1 VGLLPIVV
9 FAFLAVAVATLVAG
23 RSTRQPA
30 VSPSPEQERVART
43 AGRWRLAG
51 AGTGLVVAIVAA
63 YQGAL
68 GRGLLLA
75 APLFG
80 LCVLAGVIVGELRV
94 RPNEGA
100 ERRAT
105 LEVRRVRDYLPRA
118 LGVTV
123 AAATVVLGV
132 VLVLTTAAGSPD
144 DLGRAG
150 RDLFRRCSA
159 MTAEGHGPWPGS
171 FYALPL
177 AVVVTCGV
185 LIGAVAMI
193 RIVRRP
199 AQSGD
204 PAAEDALR
212 RSAAR
217 SVTAAV
223 GILVAVPL
231 AGVGAV
237 AGMALAGF
245 GCRPDWWIVPMAA
258 LAVVVPAALALA
270 AWCAAALL
278 APTPTRGPVP
288 STPAAR

>member
-1 VGLLPIVV
+1 VGLLSIVL

-23 RSTRQPA
+23 LSARRPV
-30 VSPSPEQERVART
+30 VSPSLEQERVART
-43 AGRWRLAG
+43 ALRWRIAG
-51 AGTGLVVAIVAA
+51 AATGLVLAVVAG

-94 RPNEGA
+94 RPQLGA

-105 LEVRRVRDYLPRA
+105 LEVRRVRDHLPPA
-118 LGVTV
+118 LTIAV
-123 AAATVVLGV
+123 ATATGVLGV

-150 RDLFRRCSA
+150 RDLFRRCTA
-159 MTAEGHGPWPGS
+159 TTAEGHGPWPGS

-231 AGVGAV
+231 AGVGTV

-245 GCRPDWWIVPMAA
+245 GCRPDWWNVPIVA
-258 LAVVVPAALALA
+258 LAVVVPAALGLA
-270 AWCAAALL
+270 AWCAAVLL
-278 APTPTRGPVP
+278 APTPVWGPAA
-288 STPAAR
+288 STPASR

>member
-1 VGLLPIVV
+1 VGLLPIVL
-9 FAFLAVAVATLVAG
+9 FAVLAVGVGTLVAA

-51 AGTGLVVAIVAA
+51 AGTGLVVAVVAA

-105 LEVRRVRDYLPRA
+105 LEVRRVRDYLPWA

-123 AAATVVLGV
+123 AAATGVLGV

-150 RDLFRRCSA
+150 RELFRRCSA
-159 MTAEGHGPWPGS
+159 LTAESSGAWPGS
-171 FYALPL
+171 FYTVPL
-177 AVVVTCGV
+177 AVLVTCGV

-204 PAAEDALR
+204 PAADDALR

-231 AGVGAV
+231 AGVGFV
-237 AGMALAGF
+237 AGMSLAGF
-245 GCRPDWWIVPMAA
+245 GCRPEWWNIPTAA

-270 AWCAAALL
+270 AWCAAVLL
-278 APTPTRGPVP
+278 APTPIQAPLS
-288 STPAAR
+288 STPVAR

>member
-1 VGLLPIVV
+1 MALLPIALL
-9 FAFLAVAVATLVAG
+9 AFTVLVVATLVARG
-23 RSTRQPA
+23 SARAP
-30 VSPSPEQERVART
+30 VSPSLEQERVART
-43 AGRWRLAG
+43 TGRWRLAG
-51 AGTGLVVAIVAA
+51 AGTGVVVAMVAA

-94 RPNEGA
+94 RPHLGP

-118 LGVTV
+118 LSTAV
-123 AAATVVLGV
+123 AVGTGVLGL

-150 RDLFRRCSA
+150 RELFRRCSA
-159 MTAEGHGPWPGS
+159 ISAEGHGPWPGS

-177 AVVVTCGV
+177 AVVVASGV
-185 LIGAVAMI
+185 LVGALAMI

-231 AGVGAV
+231 AGVGFV
-237 AGMALAGF
+237 AGMTLAGF
-245 GCRPDWWIVPMAA
+245 GCRPEWWNIPTAA
-258 LAVVVPAALALA
+258 SAVIVPAALGLA
-270 AWCAAALL
+270 AWCAAVLL
-278 APTPTRGPVP
+278 SPTPIRRPLS